1 MRKIPTGAKQ
11 SQHLGHNDRAT
22 ELLNI
27 KTKKPEFLEWK
38 WINLE
43 DITKNVVDFKLDVY
57 NEVKKKVLDILK

>member
-1 MRKIPTGAKQ
+1 MVLYEI
-11 SQHLGHNDRAT
+11 LGSDN
-22 ELLNI
+22 EINI

-57 NEVKKKVLDILK
+57 NEVKKKVIDILK